1 MRSRRGFSMLE
12 VMVMGAIGLALIS
25 VAWFVFTGLTRQSK
39 KLDTRLRAIQASQLT
54 IERLKQDIKQ
64 YVHRE
69 DWSMVD
75 SAPPRLSLPV
85 FREYVFDPG
94 SRAQRSVAVDSVTW
108 LFNPETHY
116 LMRNTEVLKFAQFET
131 IQFSVKATPSTGGG
145 ATGGGEFQNS
155 ITIEGTYVPEEML
168 GTPDRITDTDRVKW
182 SATIGLPTLTQ
193 QEAYGF
199 YLQNPF
205 DSPSF

>member
-1 MRSRRGFSMLE
+1 MRRRHGFSMLE

-25 VAWFVFTGLTRQSK
+25 VGWFVFTGLTRQSK

-116 LMRNTEVLKFAQFET
+116 LMRNTEALKFAQFET
-131 IQFSVKATPSTGGG
+131 IQFSVKSTPP
-145 ATGGGEFQNS
+145 GGGEFQNA
-155 ITIEGTYVPEEML
+155 ITIEGVYVPEEML
-168 GTPDRITDTDRVKW
+168 GAPDKITEGNRVKW

-205 DSPSF
+205 DTPSF